1 MPVIELITLDS
12 TDAVKSVDNL
22 SRLIKNSEK
31 LNEDDFASIFSEL
44 DTINEWVDGEFD
56 KRFSI

>member
-56 KRFSI
+56 KRYSI